1 MKGPVRKL
9 IMKNVGI
16 VCCSNG
22 QSIAYKKDID
32 ELIDI
37 LKAKGINPVLSD
49 YIYENGSAGAGT
61 AIERANALMKFY
73 MDYTISEIYDIS
85 GGDIANEILP
95 YLDNI
100 EIWKSNKIF
109 YGYSD
114 LTTVINALYTLTGRE
129 SVLYQVKNLV
139 WDKTGLQKNIFLT
152 EEMFDFDYKFL
163 QGNKMEGFVVGGNIR
178 CLLKLAGTRYFPDIS
193 KKKIIF
199 LEANSGMEPQLST
212 YFAQLKQMGVFEKL
226 GGVLLGTFSEMRE
239 NGREDEAIRIA
250 MSYIGDGVPVAKTD
264 DIGHQHSSKAI
275 VIGRKYVFE

>member
-1 MKGPVRKL
+1 MKK
-9 IMKNVGI
+9 VGI

-32 ELIDI
+32 ELVDI
-37 LKAKGINPVLSD
+37 LISKGIIPEFSE

-73 MDYTISEIYDIS
+73 MDDTISEIYDIS

-95 YLDNI
+95 YLDNR
-100 EIWKSNKIF
+100 EICKSNKKF

-114 LTTVINALYTLTGRE
+114 LTTVINAIYTMTGKE

-152 EEMFDFDYKFL
+152 EEMFDFDYKFH
-163 QGNKMEGFVVGGNIR
+163 QGNYMEGFVIGGNIR

-193 KKKIIF
+193 NKKILF
-199 LEANSGMEPQLST
+199 LEANSGMEPQLVT
-212 YFAQLKQMGVFEKL
+212 YFAQLKQMGVFDKV
-226 GGVLLGTFSEMRE
+226 GGILLGSFSEMKR
-239 NGREDEAIRIA
+239 NGREEEAIRIA
-250 MSYIGDGVPVAKTD
+250 KSYIGDELPVAKTE
-264 DIGHQHSSKAI
+264 DIGHQHSSKAL
-275 VIGRKYVFE
+275 VIGKKYIFG